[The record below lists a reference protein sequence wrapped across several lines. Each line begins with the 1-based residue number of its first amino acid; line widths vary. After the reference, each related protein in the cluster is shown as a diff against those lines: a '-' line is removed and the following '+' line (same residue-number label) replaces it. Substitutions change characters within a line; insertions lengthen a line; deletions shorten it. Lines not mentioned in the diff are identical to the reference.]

1 MIKAVFFDND
11 GVLVDTEK
19 HFCATN
25 QEVFKQHGLDYSEA
39 DYVHYALGAGGG
51 TDNFLRS
58 NGFTPDQIL
67 EIRSKRNELFLQ
79 KISAENSAIA
89 GAKELLITLKEKNI
103 IIGVVTTSYRSMFD
117 IMHQNTG
124 FFPYF
129 DFFITRDDCH
139 RPKPDPEGYLLALKQ
154 AGVQLDEAI
163 VVEDSARGIT
173 AAKAAGIRCI
183 AVKSKYGDQCDLSA
197 ADQFVTSIPEL
208 SKIIFAKNK

>member
-25 QEVFKQHGLDYSEA
+25 QEVFKQYGLDYSEE

-51 TDNFLRS
+51 TDNFLKS
-58 NGFTPDQIL
+58 NGFSPAEIL
-67 EIRSKRNELFLQ
+67 EIRSKRNELFLK
-79 KISAENSAIA
+79 KISAENSAID
-89 GAKELLITLKEKNI
+89 GAKELLTELKQKGI
-103 IIGVVTTSYRSMFD
+103 IIGVVTTSYGAMFD

-124 FFPYF
+124 FFKYF
-129 DFFITRDDCH
+129 DFFITRDDCQQH
-139 RPKPDPEGYLLALKQ
+139 KPHPEGYLLALEK
-154 AGVQLDEAI
+154 AGVRPDEAI

-173 AAKAAGIRCI
+173 AAKAAGLHCI

-208 SKIIFAKNK
+208 SKIIFAKKK